1 MIFKHHCVKYLS
13 LLYEEAA
20 YLFGHFGFWWI
31 FDDEF
36 QEFTKKLLGKQATLI
51 AFILPLK
58 QYIMRIY

>member
-1 MIFKHHCVKYLS
+1 MKKQHIYLDTS
-13 LLYEEAA
+13 V
-20 YLFGHFGFWWI
+20 FGGF